1 MGFFSKKAK
10 DPFEGVKFQ
19 PVDKAAEARRKR
31 EEEQWITCADS
42 TCGRRVQQ
50 KNSGQG
56 LCSDCL

>member
-31 EEEQWITCADS
+31 EEEQWVTCENGA
-42 TCGRRVQQ
+42 CRRRVQL
-50 KNSGQG
+50 KNTGQG
-56 LCSDCL
+56 LCSSCL